1 MKNKSK
7 VNGAGPLCVCVCV
20 YKTRFGGENFE
31 LNFGFHEQ
39 YFRADYH
46 IPGKN
51 TMKLQNYNKNS

>member
-31 LNFGFHEQ
+31 LNFGFHKQ

-51 TMKLQNYNKNS
+51 TMKTKLQ